1 MQIVDRLAITCNLY
15 SSKHAFKKY
24 RSCSQVTSFMPKSY
38 RNVDIVK
45 KTASCRH
52 VDKI

>member
-24 RSCSQVTSFMPKSY
+24 RSCSQVTSFMPRRLKLDT
-38 RNVDIVK
+38 RQLQRDGK
-45 KTASCRH
+45 K
-52 VDKI
+52 VIEM